1 MQLIC
6 SDDYGDCPR
15 PLPEIGELKDAV
27 DLTERKGVPS
37 WDYDVSGVFLPP
49 LNIFPFLLIN

>member
-6 SDDYGDCPR
+6 SDDHGDRPR

-37 WDYDVSGVFLPP
+37 WDYDVSSVFLPP
-49 LNIFPFLLIN
+49 LNIFS